1 MANIIYLK
9 LEGKQQGLISRGC
22 CTSDSIGNKYQS
34 GKEDYIF
41 ITEFDC
47 AVTRDQNLSHHPID
61 FVKLIDK
68 SSPLI
73 LVAIANN
80 EKLTLT
86 FDFFRTSQ
94 HGGLEKYYTIRL
106 NEASIVNYATRSPNN
121 ILRNDILPEEYISVK
136 YRDITASHIMAGT
149 SGYSI
154 TDDNNY

>member
-73 LVAIANN
+73 LIAITNN
-80 EKLTLT
+80 ERLTLT
-86 FDFFRTSQ
+86 FDFFRISQ
-94 HGGLEKYYTIRL
+94 HGGPEKYYTIRL
-106 NEASIVNYATRSPNN
+106 NEASIINYATRSPNN
-121 ILRNDILPEEYISVK
+121 ILRNDIQPEEYISVK
-136 YRDITASHIMAGT
+136 YRDITTSHIMAGT

>member
-80 EKLTLT
+80 ERLTLT
-86 FDFFRTSQ
+86 FDFFRISQ
-94 HGGLEKYYTIRL
+94 HGGPEKYYTIKL

-121 ILRNDILPEEYISVK
+121 ILRNDIQLEEYISVK
-136 YRDITASHIMAGT
+136 YRDITTSHIMAGT